1 MSLADHLRALL
12 AEMLQARSDAT
23 ASAEEPKREAL
34 AVDAWRQRLSWS
46 TRVSR
51 ALGVRGYDRVTA
63 VGESVQVPVAN
74 DPVRRLRAHRARI
87 SIADQIVL
95 DVPVGELP
103 ESFDHRPTRAGLLEV
118 RTEWLD
124 AEGGLVYSFL
134 PTPPAFLQVIDRR
147 TTIGIDA
154 ALLLE
159 HPHVGVQLR
168 ALLLRDCEVFYF
180 DTFGLDRTAEI
191 REAIDRLGLPPAAVL
206 SHSEREPEVRT
217 LGVDFRAVFL
227 TITLRRLRGGG
238 IPLVGLVS
246 SAPES
251 AMAAQRAN
259 VVVVDPSASA
269 SWWSE
274 EWPARAQAYLAAAST
289 SPLSL
294 RLDRMT
300 ETRTTPGN
308 VCHVELDNADARRR
322 LLQLVDAA
330 ERSIHLQFYL
340 VRAGSFADRLGAHLV
355 RAARRGVKVRLLV
368 DALYSLDG
376 IAGATNAVVRGLSS
390 EPGIEVV
397 SSVPILTRADIEPLA
412 LKRRDHRKIIAID
425 GRVAIVGGRNCAD
438 EYWTG
443 FDEIAVAD
451 WTVHDRIPWFDAHVE
466 VEGPLV
472 SSVEEAFLTAWTAA
486 GGSPYPGIE
495 PSPAPRGT
503 VDARLVLHNGV
514 WDAAAML
521 AYEALIEGADHH
533 VYIVNDF
540 PIVQSLRMALRR
552 AAARGVAIRILTGS
566 AVARRG
572 DGTFFEGPLHRQAFE
587 YMTKQRLEDLLQVGA
602 HVFEMITSPQPLIV
616 CRGGVVRPYVHAK
629 IVTADGLAASVGSAN
644 LDATA
649 SYWEREANVI
659 IEDAELV
666 TELERQLQSYC
677 DRGHAV
683 DMSSEDWRRD
693 RILRELAAQLWPE
706 ALYA

>member
-1 MSLADHLRALL
+1 
-12 AEMLQARSDAT
+12 MLQARSET
-23 ASAEEPKREAL
+23 AVLAEEPKREAM

-51 ALGVRGYDRVTA
+51 ALGVRGYDRLTA
-63 VGESVQVPVAN
+63 VGEAVQVPVAN
-74 DPVRRLRAHRARI
+74 DPVRRLRAHRARVV
-87 SIADQIVL
+87 IADEVVL

-103 ESFDHRPTRAGLLEV
+103 ESFDHRPKRAGLFEV
-118 RTEWLD
+118 RTDWLD
-124 AEGGLVYSFL
+124 GAGELVYAFL
-134 PTPPAFLQVIDRR
+134 PTPPSFLQVVGGRA
-147 TTIGIDA
+147 TIGVDA
-154 ALLLE
+154 ALLFE
-159 HPHVGVQLR
+159 HPHVDTCLR
-168 ALLLRDCEVFYF
+168 ALALKDCEIFYV
-180 DTFGLDRTAEI
+180 DTFGEDRTAEI
-191 REAIDRLGLPPAAVL
+191 RAAIDRLGLPPAAVL

-246 SAPES
+246 SSPEA
-251 AMAAQRAN
+251 AMAAQRAD
-259 VVVVDPSASA
+259 VVLVDPDASA
-269 SWWSE
+269 VWWSE
-274 EWPARAQAYLAAAST
+274 EWPRRADAFVAAPAA

-308 VCHVELDNADARRR
+308 VCHVELDNGAARRR
-322 LLQLVDAA
+322 LLELVDAA

-376 IAGATNAVVRGLSS
+376 VAGATNAVVRGLSS
-390 EPGIEVV
+390 EPGIDVV
-397 SSVPILTRADIEPLA
+397 SSAPILSRADIEPLA
-412 LKRRDHRKIIAID
+412 LKRRDHRKIVVFD
-425 GRVAIVGGRNCAD
+425 GRVALVGGRNCAD

-472 SSVEEAFLTAWTAA
+472 ATVEDAFLTAWTAA
-486 GGSPYPGIE
+486 GGSPFAPE
-495 PSPAPRGT
+495 PVAVRRGD
-503 VDARLVLHNGV
+503 VHARLVLHNGV

-521 AYEALIEGADHH
+521 AYEALIEGATDHI
-533 VYIVNDF
+533 YIVNDF
-540 PIVQSLRMALRR
+540 PIVASLRTALRR

-587 YMTKQRLEDLLQVGA
+587 YMTKQRLEELLHVGA
-602 HVFEMITSPQPLIV
+602 HVFEMVTSPQPLIV

-659 IEDAELV
+659 IEDAKLV
-666 TELERQLQSYC
+666 TELERQLQTWC
-677 DRGHAV
+677 DRGYPV
-683 DMSSEDWRRD
+683 DMQSEDWRRD